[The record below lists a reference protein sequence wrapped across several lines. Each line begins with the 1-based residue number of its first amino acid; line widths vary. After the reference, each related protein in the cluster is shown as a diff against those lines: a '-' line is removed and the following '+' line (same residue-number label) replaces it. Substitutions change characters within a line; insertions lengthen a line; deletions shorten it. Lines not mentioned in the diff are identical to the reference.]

1 MPAMRDV
8 VITGVGVVSPIGI
21 GTEVFWGSLASG
33 TSGVGPITLFD
44 TSSLPVGFGGE
55 VRGFDP
61 KQHVRPRKSLKVMS
75 RDIQFGFAAADQALS
90 DAGVGQGAVD
100 PERFGVLYGADLIYD
115 EIHDVEGVFRRCRHD
130 GRFDFDRWADAA
142 MTEMYPLWLLK
153 QLPNMIAS
161 HVAIFHDARGPNN
174 TLVSGET
181 SALLAI
187 GEAASVIRRGWADVM
202 LVGGTGCRL
211 HPGAMVLRG
220 DELLSHRSDDPAA
233 ACRPFE
239 RDRDGMVNGE
249 GSAAFV
255 LESADHAR
263 RRSARVRA
271 RLASVTARTERRRRP
286 GEPLSGAAASA
297 AIRGALAA
305 AGIGPADI
313 GQVNA
318 NGLATLVEDRVE
330 AEVIRSEVGDASVT
344 APKSFFGHVGAG
356 SAALELAA
364 SVVGLERGLVPPTLN
379 YHAADSACRVNVVHG
394 QPAAAGDGAIL
405 KLSIARTGQ
414 AVAAVIMPPA

>member
-1 MPAMRDV
+1 MRDV

-21 GTEVFWGSLASG
+21 GTDAFWASLASG

-44 TSSLPVGFGGE
+44 TSCLPVGFGGE

-75 RDIQFGFAAADQALS
+75 RDIQFGFAAADQALA
-90 DAGVGQGAVD
+90 DAGLTQGTVE

-130 GRFDFDRWADAA
+130 GGFDFGRWADAA
-142 MTEMYPLWLLK
+142 MAEMYPLWLLK

-181 SALLAI
+181 SSLLAI

-220 DELLSHRSDDPAA
+220 DELLSHRSADPAA
-233 ACRPFE
+233 ACRPFD

-263 RRSARVRA
+263 RRAARVRS
-271 RLASVTARTERRRRP
+271 RLAAVTARTERRRRP
-286 GEPLSGAAASA
+286 GEPLTGAAAAA
-297 AIRGALAA
+297 AIRGALSAT
-305 AGIGPADI
+305 GIGPADI
-313 GQVNA
+313 GHVNA
-318 NGLATLVEDRVE
+318 NGLSTVVEDRVE
-330 AEVIRSEVGDASVT
+330 AEVIRSEVGDVPVT
-344 APKSFFGHVGAG
+344 APKSFFGHAGAG
-356 SAALELAA
+356 SSAVELAA
-364 SVVGLERGLVPPTLN
+364 SIVGLERRLVPPTLN
-379 YHAADSACRVNVVHG
+379 YRSVDPACRVNVVHG
-394 QPAAAGDGAIL
+394 RPAAADDRAIL

-414 AVAAVIMPPA
+414 AVAAVIMPPE

>member
-21 GTEVFWGSLASG
+21 GTEAFWGSLASG

-75 RDIQFGFAAADQALS
+75 RDIQFGFAAADQALA
-90 DAGVGQGAVD
+90 DAAVGQGAVD

-130 GRFDFDRWADAA
+130 GQFDFDRWADAA

-220 DELLSHRSDDPAA
+220 DELLSHRSADPAA
-233 ACRPFE
+233 ACRPFD

-263 RRSARVRA
+263 RRSARVRG
-271 RLASVTARTERRRRP
+271 RLRSVTARTERRRRP
-286 GEPLSGAAASA
+286 GEPLTGAAASA
-297 AIRGALAA
+297 AIRGSLSA

-313 GQVNA
+313 GHVNA
-318 NGLATLVEDRVE
+318 NGLATVVEDRVE
-330 AEVIRSEVGDASVT
+330 AEVIRSEVGDAPVT

-364 SVVGLERGLVPPTLN
+364 SLVGLERGLVPPTLN
-379 YHAADSACRVNVVHG
+379 YHAADPTCRVNVVSG
-394 QPAAAGDGAIL
+394 QPATAGDGAIL
-405 KLSIARTGQ
+405 KLGIARTGQ